1 MQYGC
6 AGNTDQTAKC
16 PTTTFTLQTMGAC
29 KTDDKFES
37 PDPGSDNS
45 KYYEFSIDSS
55 PVEWS
60 GYCRSGNCETCA
72 EGETRCPAGNGNNRN
87 LLSNPQT
94 CAGGEWVSTTAF
106 NRQEPALNVQSRAL
120 IAIAVMISMCFLALL
135 GVIAA
140 VIMLMQ
146 VHESA
151 LLLLL
156 NNCVHTRP
164 WYHLLPGQ
172 TNTLL
177 VCLHLIV
184 WSIHAARLMRSCSY
198 TGKGQLLRFLN
209 QSK

>member
-1 MQYGC
+1 M
-6 AGNTDQTAKC
+6 
-16 PTTTFTLQTMGAC
+16 
-29 KTDDKFES
+29 
-37 PDPGSDNS
+37 
-45 KYYEFSIDSS
+45 
-55 PVEWS
+55 
-60 GYCRSGNCETCA
+60 
-72 EGETRCPAGNGNNRN
+72 
-87 LLSNPQT
+87 
-94 CAGGEWVSTTAF
+94 STTAF